1 METQN
6 TYSVQLSGPGLD
18 FKRDLSESNAHELL
32 IWLLKGGKLGSLNS
46 PSSAATESHAPAAG
60 SSEHTK
66 SKDTPPNHG
75 VLMSVREFADE
86 YEPKRVPDKIA
97 SFALYLREHRN
108 TREFKREEIV
118 SLFQESAEPVP
129 KNLGRDLKWTQS
141 IGWIAISHT
150 DRQAFY
156 LTNRGEEAVKSRFSK
171 ELLAKTR
178 LAPATG
184 RRRNGNKAA
193 APSEA
198 PTIETSEQ

>member
-32 IWLLKGGKLGSLNS
+32 IWLLKGGKLGSS
-46 PSSAATESHAPAAG
+46 QTSSIAAIEHHPSTPVG
-60 SSEHTK
+60 SEHTK
-66 SKDTPPNHG
+66 SKPATPSYG

-129 KNLGRDLKWTQS
+129 KNIGRDLKWTQS

-156 LTNRGEEAVKSRFSK
+156 LTNRGEEAVKNHFSK
-171 ELLAKTR
+171 EVVAKTR

-184 RRRNGNKAA
+184 RRRNGNKAV
-193 APSEA
+193 APSET
-198 PTIETSEQ
+198 PTIEVAEQ